1 MSLTRIGD
9 FAVESDSDG
18 LALLGTGWCAPEA
31 TFVWASG
38 DTSAL
43 NVPVEGGHA
52 GYVVV
57 LAVGPVPR
65 RRQRVTVWSDGHF
78 LGMVLVRGEMEVT
91 LHVPAGL
98 AADGLLPLT
107 IVHRDCLRPSDLDSG
122 TDHRVI
128 SVWLRHV
135 TVYGTPLV
143 PPMALGDVAAGGAAG
158 GERESPRQLVSQFH
172 SVGDNCE
179 FGVVQRQCG
188 AEPLNLLRFASTD
201 IAHLLRGLATQFA
214 GLDDAAN
221 MSHRLGG
228 ERGGFREFVMWQTSY
243 DLVYH
248 TFKYQNDT
256 DIDTLM
262 AAERQKLGLQLR
274 MFVEDLEDAE
284 KIFVIKRNDPLMLGE
299 VLPVLRGMQA
309 YGDNTLLYVVP
320 AGSEHLPGSVEWKAP
335 GLMCGYMDRFAPYED
350 AHDTSMQCW
359 LSICRN
365 ALALRRGAGE
375 GK

>member
-1 MSLTRIGD
+1 MSLVRVADYEVQAG
-9 FAVESDSDG
+9 SDG
-18 LALLGTGWCAPEA
+18 LAMLGTGWCAPEG

-38 DTSAL
+38 DTSTL
-43 NVPVEGGHA
+43 DVPVEAGHA
-52 GYVVV
+52 AYVVV

-65 RRQRVTVWSDGHF
+65 RRQRVTLWSNGHF
-78 LGMVLVRGEMEVT
+78 LGMVLVRAEMEVT
-91 LHVPAGL
+91 LHVPAAL
-98 AADGLLPLT
+98 VADGVLALT
-107 IVHRDCLRPSDLDSG
+107 IVHRDCIRPSDLDSG

-143 PPMALGDVAAGGAAG
+143 PPMPVDAGEDGL
-158 GERESPRQLVSQFH
+158 EPSPRQLVSQFH

-214 GLDDAAN
+214 GLEDAAN
-221 MSHRLGG
+221 MSYRLGG
-228 ERGGFREFVMWQTSY
+228 ERDGFREFVMWQTSY

-248 TFKYQNDT
+248 TFKYQDEAE
-256 DIDTLM
+256 IGALL

-299 VLPVLRGMQA
+299 VMPVLRGMRA
-309 YGDNTLLYVVP
+309 YGDNVLLYVVP

-335 GLMCGYMDRFAPYED
+335 GLMCGYIDRFAPYED

-365 ALALRRGAGE
+365 ALSLRRRG
-375 GK
+375 

>member
-1 MSLTRIGD
+1 MSLVRIAEI
-9 FAVESDSDG
+9 AVQAGSDG
-18 LALLGTGWCAPEA
+18 LALLGAGWCAPEG

-38 DTSAL
+38 DTSTL
-43 NVPVEGGHA
+43 NVPVEAGHA
-52 GYVVV
+52 AYVVI
-57 LAVGPVPR
+57 LAMGAVPR

-78 LGMVLVRGEMEVT
+78 LGMMLVRGEVELT
-91 LHVPAGL
+91 LHVPASL
-98 AADGLLPLT
+98 AADGVLVLT
-107 IVHRDCLRPSDLDSG
+107 IVHRDCIRPADLDG
-122 TDHRVI
+122 GGDDRVI

-135 TVYGTPLV
+135 AVHGTPLV
-143 PPMALGDVAAGGAAG
+143 PPMAVCDDAAGGA
-158 GERESPRQLVSQFH
+158 RLTPRQLVTQFQ

-179 FGVVQRQCG
+179 FGVVQRQCD

-221 MSHRLGG
+221 MSYRLGG
-228 ERGGFREFVMWQTSY
+228 ERGGFREFVMWQTTY

-248 TFKYQNDT
+248 TYKYQNEAV
-256 DIDTLM
+256 IETLL

-299 VLPVLRGMQA
+299 VLPVLRGMRA

-320 AGSEHLPGSVEWKAP
+320 AGSEHLPGSVEWHAP

-350 AHDTSMQCW
+350 AHDTSVQCW

-365 ALALRRGAGE
+365 ALALRRAAS